1 MTEKAK
7 TKKPKAPLLSF
18 KYLPTDFIRVT
29 GVLPGLLWLRPKY
42 VYENENAKKKIKG
55 AAIAIANHSTFYDPV
70 YISFALWYRRHR
82 FVVKKEIYDSKA
94 HTLLKWGRCIPI
106 DPENAGL
113 DSVKAVTAALKEGEL
128 VTMFPEGQVS
138 HSQTDFKQF
147 KSGVVLMA
155 FKGKAPIVPIFI
167 TMEDSD
173 HLDGDGFFVQEYT
186 LHILPAIYPDPSL
199 PSAEAK
205 ERMKQQNYEAWVK
218 VYEDFYQKPLVYGES

>member
-18 KYLPTDFIRVT
+18 KYLATDFIRVT
-29 GVLPGLLWLRPKY
+29 GVLPGLVWLRPKY
-42 VYENENAKKKIKG
+42 VYENENAKKKVKG

-138 HSQTDFKQF
+138 HSQTQFNQF

-155 FKGKAPIVPIFI
+155 FKGKAPIVPIYIRDKRSFFDRMLFVFGEPI
-167 TMEDSD
+167 DIEKECGTMPTFSR
-173 HLDGDGFFVQEYT
+173 LDEISQKLYHKEQQ
-186 LHILPAIYPDPSL
+186 LEKI
-199 PSAEAK
+199 AEK
-205 ERMKQQNYEAWVK
+205 
-218 VYEDFYQKPLVYGES
+218 YQ